1 MGDRMKTMDF
11 KKVDTLN
18 VDQLEIDDFISVN
31 GEIVQVVAITPL
43 SDGYAIMYLDNYDET
58 DLIEVDDY
66 ATFNWYVPV
75 DEDDIDE

>member
-31 GEIVQVVAITPL
+31 GEIVQVVGITPL
-43 SDGYAIMYLDNYDET
+43 SDGYAIMYLDNYEES

-66 ATFNWYVPV
+66 ATFNLYYPIN
-75 DEDDIDE
+75 EDIEE

>member
-11 KKVDTLN
+11 RKVDTLN

-31 GEIVQVVAITPL
+31 GEIVQIISMTPL
-43 SDGYAIMYLDNYDET
+43 SDGYAIMYLDNYEES

-66 ATFNWYVPV
+66 ATFNLYYPI
-75 DEDDIDE
+75 DEDIDE

>member
-1 MGDRMKTMDF
+1 MKTMDF

-31 GEIVQVVAITPL
+31 GEIVQVVGITPL
-43 SDGYAIMYLDNYDET
+43 SDGYAIMYLDNYEES

-66 ATFNWYVPV
+66 STFNLYYPI
-75 DEDDIDE
+75 DEDIDE